1 MIQILI
7 GMIMIIIGCILWYK
21 QENKHILKDS
31 TIILSIMM
39 IVFGASL
46 FIYNI
51 QQILLKLKIN
61 GKIYQ
66 EENSLYNWIF
76 ILGLIY
82 LGTVC
87 YTIASYYHLR
97 LERWTLLHALLIAIP
112 FVLIEYQFSLRGNYY
127 AKKHLFLN
135 AVQITLITMIFYFIN
150 SWILNYFILKNE
162 VIWWRE
168 SLAFLFIFCAFLIT
182 TNRPVKKISS

>member
-1 MIQILI
+1 MLQILI
-7 GMIMIIIGCILWYK
+7 GLILILTGCIIWYN
-21 QENKHILKDS
+21 QERRHILKDS
-31 TIILSIMM
+31 TIIISIVM
-39 IVFGASL
+39 IAIGASL

-51 QQILLKLKIN
+51 QQILVKLKIN

-135 AVQITLITMIFYFIN
+135 AIQITLITMIFYFIN
-150 SWILNYFILKNE
+150 SWLLNYFILKSD

-168 SLAFLFIFCAFLIT
+168 LLSFLLIFSAFLVT
-182 TNRPVKKISS
+182 TNRPNK